1 MLYPLLKSKS
11 MVNFGKVTRKKYGK
25 KTGKFLVNLVGMF
38 MLWMIMGIWHGGWR
52 YIIGVSLWYW
62 VILMLGDLCA
72 PWFQQIT
79 EMLHMKTDCFAW
91 HFFQSARTYVIYA
104 VGATFFSVGVTG
116 GIYRLKDAAKVLL
129 KRGYANPW
137 IFFDQSILKTGI
149 TWQDINLIIFVTG
162 MMLIVAVL
170 REKYG
175 YARNW
180 IQNQCVLFRWFIWL
194 AMFVLVLIYGKYG
207 PGYDASMFIYQ
218 GF

>member
-1 MLYPLLKSKS
+1 MLQ
-11 MVNFGKVTRKKYGK
+11 
-25 KTGKFLVNLVGMF
+25 KF
-38 MLWMIMGIWHGGWR
+38 
-52 YIIGVSLWYW
+52 
-62 VILMLGDLCA
+62 
-72 PWFQQIT
+72 
-79 EMLHMKTDCFAW
+79 
-91 HFFQSARTYVIYA
+91 
-104 VGATFFSVGVTG
+104 
-116 GIYRLKDAAKVLL
+116 
-129 KRGYANPW
+129 YANPW

-180 IQNQCVLFRWFIWL
+180 IQNQCVLFRWFIWIAL
-194 AMFVLVLIYGKYG
+194 FVLVLIYGKYG